1 MADIAKGVRAFTIG
15 TAISR
20 VLGLV
25 REQVFAHLYGS
36 SLSTDAYQAAFRI
49 PNLLRDLFAENALSS
64 AFVPVLT
71 SQKKK
76 GKDAENLLT
85 SNILNTLLL
94 VVGIVTVAG
103 IFFSPYL
110 AKFIAFGF
118 GNVPGKIALT
128 GKLTAVMF
136 PFLLFIALGA
146 WAMSFLNTEG
156 AFFIPSLAPAFFNI
170 FSILTPIILFAYY
183 TKKGRDPI
191 FAMAVGVTVGGLMQ
205 LLIQVPRLFQ
215 KGFRYKL
222 YLNFQDPEFRKV
234 MALFIP
240 VAIGLSG
247 SRINVFVNTQLISLL
262 EERSLTWLNYAYRI
276 MHLPLGL
283 FGIAVMT
290 VSLPTF
296 SRFVSEG
303 KLEDLRATFFDSLKM
318 VLFLT
323 IPTSAVI
330 AFLSSP
336 ITSLIYE
343 HGKFSAA
350 DTVPVARI
358 LVLYM
363 IGVPFISALRNVAAV
378 FYAHKDPKL
387 PMLASFA
394 AVGINI
400 ILNLTLMHPLGYSAF
415 PLSATISAVANILIL
430 YFMLPKKIGAFD
442 SRPLAAYTLRL
453 IAGALLGGLAGGI
466 FHGLL
471 SKSLAWQGAS
481 GLIRLLVKLVNVTL
495 SGSAGLA
502 VFYAVCLLLGAREV
516 KGYVK
521 RFTRLD

>member
-15 TAISR
+15 TAVSR
-20 VLGLV
+20 IMGLV

-36 SLSTDAYQAAFRI
+36 SLSTDAFNAAFRI

-71 SQKKK
+71 AQKQK
-76 GKDAENLLT
+76 GKDAENHLA

-94 VVGIVTVAG
+94 VVGIITVAG
-103 IFFSPYL
+103 IFFSPSL

-118 GNVPGKIALT
+118 GDIPGKLNLT
-128 GKLTAVMF
+128 GKLTAIMF
-136 PFLLFIALGA
+136 PFLLFIALAA
-146 WAMSFLNTEG
+146 WAMSVLNTEG
-156 AFFIPSLAPAFFNI
+156 EFFIPSLAPAFFNL
-170 FSILTPIILFAYY
+170 FSILTPIALFAYY

-205 LLIQVPRLFQ
+205 LLVQGPRLMK
-215 KGFRYKL
+215 KGFRYKPVL
-222 YLNFQDPEFRKV
+222 SFRDPEFRRV

-240 VAIGLSG
+240 VAIGLSA

-283 FGIAVMT
+283 FGIAVGT
-290 VSLPTF
+290 VALPAF
-296 SRFVSEG
+296 SRFASEG
-303 KLEDLRATFFDSLKM
+303 KLNEMRTMLLDSLKM

-330 AFLSSP
+330 AFLSTP
-336 ITSLIYE
+336 LTSLIFE
-343 HGKFSAA
+343 HGKFTAA
-350 DTVPVARI
+350 DTVPVAEI
-358 LVLYM
+358 LVLY
-363 IGVPFISALRNVAAV
+363 ILGVPFISVLRNIAGV
-378 FYAHKDPKL
+378 FYAYKDPKL

-394 AVGINI
+394 SVGINI

-415 PLSATISAVANILIL
+415 PLSATISAVANVLIL
-430 YFMLPKKIGAFD
+430 YLLLPRKIGTLD
-442 SRPLAAYTLRL
+442 SRPLAAFALKL
-453 IAGALLGGLAGGI
+453 VGGGLLGGLAGG
-466 FHGLL
+466 LL
-471 SKSLAWQGAS
+471 YKILAASLGS
-481 GLIRLLVKLVNVTL
+481 LDSSLIVRLLIKLLNVVL

-502 VFYAVCLLLGAREV
+502 VFYGICLLLGVREV

-521 RFTRLD
+521 RFLRA